1 MYQKVES
8 VDVAVEVLVKN
19 EAEKVPSPAHN
30 VSKVESERN
39 ATYDFGCFVCES

>member
-1 MYQKVES
+1 MCRKVES

-19 EAEKVPSPAHN
+19 DAEKVPSPAHN

-39 ATYDFGCFVCES
+39 VTCDFGVFVCES